1 MPFGEF
7 DAIRRFFSRPVPA
20 GVLGPGDDCALLP
33 PSGQSLAISTDL
45 LIEGRHFFPDVHPRA
60 LGHKA
65 LAVNLSDLAAM
76 GAQPLGCVL
85 GLALPSLDEAWLSE
99 FSAGWYALADAAACP
114 LVGGDTTR
122 SVAGIT
128 LSVTVF
134 GAVPEAQALRR
145 SAARAGDEIWVS
157 GQLGEASL
165 ALRLLQGDRLGWSGA
180 EAAERLAQAR
190 RALEWPQ
197 PQLALGQALR
207 GRAHAALDIS
217 DGLLQDLGHILSA
230 SGCAARLAWPAIPL
244 GPSLAGLPAPL
255 QQAFA
260 LSGGDEYQLCFTA
273 APSARQRILA
283 AAQAAGV
290 AVHCIGAIEAGR
302 GLMLLDEAGRPL
314 PLPDQRGFDHFS

>member
-1 MPFGEF
+1 LPFGEF

-45 LIEGRHFFPDVHPRA
+45 LIEGRHFFSDVHPRA

-85 GLALPSLDEAWLSE
+85 GLALPSLDADWLSE

-122 SVAGIT
+122 AVAGIT

-134 GAVPEAQALRR
+134 GAVPDAQALRR

-157 GQLGEASL
+157 GQLGDAAL
-165 ALRLLQGDRLGWSGA
+165 ALRLLQGERLGWSET
-180 EAAERLAQAR
+180 EASAKLAQAR

-207 GRAHAALDIS
+207 SVAHAALDIS

-230 SGCAARLAWPAIPL
+230 SACAARIHWPNVPL
-244 GPSLAGLPAPL
+244 GPSLAGLPATI
-255 QQAFA
+255 QQGLA
-260 LSGGDEYQLCFTA
+260 LGGGDDYQLCFTA
-273 APSARQRILA
+273 AASARQRVLA